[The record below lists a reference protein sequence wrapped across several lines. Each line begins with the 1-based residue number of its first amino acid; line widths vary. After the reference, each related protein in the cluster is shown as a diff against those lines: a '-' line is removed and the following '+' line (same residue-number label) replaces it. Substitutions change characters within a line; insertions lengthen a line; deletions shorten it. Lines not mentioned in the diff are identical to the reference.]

1 MLATTNRILV
11 PLDFSEQSL
20 RAFHAAISLAKE
32 KDYEVVTISV
42 AEEDSFWEKLWGKY
56 KNLNEI
62 KIKLIEKVESFKE
75 SYDSGSIR
83 IETMVS
89 EGVVHEEIIHAAN
102 MVNPELMIMGT
113 NGKPESFMQNI
124 IGSNALRVAKSVKC
138 PIITINRQDPILP
151 VKRIIFPLELDKKSK
166 EKVAPCLHFA
176 RIFNAEVLAIASFD
190 DDDESKKL
198 LPHLLQVENFILE
211 HDVACRAE
219 LVRKGSLNS
228 ANVILEYADRH
239 EGDMVILSQDGDE
252 LGIRIWGTLMEDIMY
267 KSKLPVLYVTPA
279 PAKYGG
285 FTNF

>member
-113 NGKPESFMQNI
+113 NGKPES
-124 IGSNALRVAKSVKC
+124 LCK
-138 PIITINRQDPILP
+138 
-151 VKRIIFPLELDKKSK
+151 
-166 EKVAPCLHFA
+166 
-176 RIFNAEVLAIASFD
+176 
-190 DDDESKKL
+190 
-198 LPHLLQVENFILE
+198 
-211 HDVACRAE
+211 
-219 LVRKGSLNS
+219 
-228 ANVILEYADRH
+228 
-239 EGDMVILSQDGDE
+239 
-252 LGIRIWGTLMEDIMY
+252 TL
-267 KSKLPVLYVTPA
+267 
-279 PAKYGG
+279 
-285 FTNF
+285 